1 MATSTYL
8 FKSHFNTR
16 QWVRETLA
24 GLDVDKEWLDDMTRE
39 HLDSSVENRVDAVYQ
54 YNDAKTR
61 GMDSDF
67 TGVDITEVELCWSRT
82 DQLNRNKHRAN
93 DYVDVK
99 RKAALSTHA
108 AIEALADRLGMYLFN
123 FIVCQT

>member
-1 MATSTYL
+1 M
-8 FKSHFNTR
+8 N
-16 QWVRETLA
+16 Q
-24 GLDVDKEWLDDMTRE
+24 EWLDDMTRDQ
-39 HLDSSVENRVDAVYQ
+39 LQSSVEERVDIIYN
-54 YNDAKTR
+54 YNDAKTQ
-61 GMDSDF
+61 GEASDF
-67 TGVDITEVELCWSRT
+67 IGIDERAVEMAWSRT
-82 DQLNRNKHRAN
+82 DQLNRNKHRGN